1 MVVPAAA
8 RLPGVERVL
17 VHGGVSGTPKD
28 MPDLTPCA
36 RQATAGTT
44 ALDAVQAAVIAL
56 EEHPSLNAGYGAT
69 LNRDG
74 DIELDAAI
82 ADGSTGRH
90 AGVALVRV
98 RNPIVL
104 ARRVLEETPHV
115 LMAGDGAMALGR
127 DLPLLEATTPDQYD
141 RHRAALASG
150 TLQRY
155 ADPDH
160 VDTVGAVAIDSDGG
174 LAAGSSTGGVF
185 GKLPGRIGDS
195 SVPGAGTYASRSA
208 AVVGT
213 GVGEAFLET
222 IACFRVAALIE
233 SGLDPQ
239 TACEQIVGLIG
250 EKRDVAAGLLALDAK
265 GRVGAAFRGGAWAVA
280 SPDGPLEAARIL

>member
-1 MVVPAAA
+1 MQVPAAK
-8 RLPGVERVL
+8 LPSVELVL

-28 MPDLTPCA
+28 MPDLTDCA
-36 RQATAGTT
+36 RQGSATPS

-74 DIELDAAI
+74 GIELDAAI

-90 AGVALVRV
+90 GGVALVQV

-104 ARRVLEETPHV
+104 ARRVLKQTPHV
-115 LMAGDGAMALGR
+115 LMAGSGAMELGR
-127 DLPLLEATTPDQYD
+127 DLPLLEITTDDQYE
-141 RHRAALASG
+141 RYRSAQSSG
-150 TLQRY
+150 QLDAGSY

-160 VDTVGAVAIDSDGG
+160 VDTVGAVALVGDG

-195 SVPGAGTYASRSA
+195 AIPGAGTYASSNA

-222 IACFRVAALIE
+222 IACYRVAALIE
-233 SGLDPQ
+233 AGSTPQ
-239 TACEQIVGLIG
+239 QACESIVGLIG
-250 EKRDVAAGLLALDAK
+250 ETHAVAAGLLALDRD

-280 SPDGPLEAARIL
+280 GPEGPIEAVRLD